1 MMYAQVVFPIAS
13 FTSFTYKIPRKI
25 ESNIYVGCSVN
36 APFRNKNII
45 GYIISIHSATPFKG
59 KTHYIDSIYKGK
71 AYISPDLWKVI
82 IWMSKYYVSP
92 IGLCVKAALSSNI
105 LKEQN
110 SHKSLYIEINYDHYN
125 RFTGNLSK
133 NQKKLIDILL
143 RSTQPVLAS
152 SYKSKI
158 SNLYYVIES
167 LVKKH
172 ILSKIYFDKQDM
184 CHTDSAKVPFTL
196 SSSQNNI
203 FNQIVPYIQSQQ
215 YHNFLLHGVP
225 GSGKTE
231 IYIKLALE
239 TIAQNQS
246 VIILIP
252 EIILSTQMQD
262 RLKNYFGDTIA
273 IWHSK
278 MTNKDKQYTLKKI
291 SSGEYKIIVGA
302 RSCIFTPISNLG
314 LIVVDEEQDSSYK
327 QDSPKPYYNARDVA
341 IMRASYA
348 DCPIVLTSATPSLES
363 YYNTLINKS
372 SLLTLK
378 EKYYQSTTPKIEI
391 INMLDQNNKDVI
403 LSDILLN
410 AIKETLLQN
419 KQCILLN
426 NRRGYATSI
435 FSNNDKEPLLCINC
449 SVPMSFHKISN
460 MLLCHYC
467 NSQHSYNEFSKDHM
481 NNDVL
486 LNGYGTEKIYEVIN
500 QEFKNANV
508 IRVDSDSLSSK
519 TKLETL
525 LRNFSNG
532 SIDIMVGTQM
542 ISKGLDFN
550 DVELV
555 GVINADYGMFTP
567 DFRSGERVFQIISQ
581 VIGRAGRREIRGKA
595 IIQTYN
601 PDNLNLINA
610 MKSDHKSFYAR
621 NLAERNELQ
630 YPPFTR
636 LCRLTFIGN
645 NMDQVLKIATI
656 ITDKLSRSKSFKVLG
671 PAEAPIAKIKKMWRV
686 NTLIIAPKEDPMVI
700 QEKFISIIGIHVL
713 EKKYNHVKIKLDIDP
728 VNML

>member
-13 FTSFTYKIPRKI
+13 FTSFTYKIPSNI
-25 ESNIYVGCSVN
+25 EPSIYVGCSVN
-36 APFRNKNII
+36 APFRKKNII
-45 GYIISIHSATPFKG
+45 GYVISTHKTTSFKG

-92 IGLCVKAALSSNI
+92 IGLCVKTALSSNI
-105 LKEQN
+105 LKDQN
-110 SHKSLYIEINYDHYN
+110 SHKSLYIEINHDYYN
-125 RFTGNLSK
+125 QLRGTLSK
-133 NQKKLIDILL
+133 NQKKLIDIVLK
-143 RSTQPVLAS
+143 STQPVLAS

-158 SNLYYVIES
+158 SNLYYVIDS
-167 LVKKH
+167 LAKKN

-184 CHTDSAKVPFTL
+184 YRSDSQKFTFTL
-196 SSSQNNI
+196 SSSQSKI
-203 FNQIVPYIQSQQ
+203 FNQIIPYIHSQK

-239 TIAQNQS
+239 ALAQNQS

-262 RLKNYFGDTIA
+262 RLKKYFGDTIA

-278 MTNKDKQYTLKKI
+278 MTSKDKQHTLKKI

-327 QDSPKPYYNARDVA
+327 QDSPQPYYNARDIA

-348 DCPIVLTSATPSLES
+348 NCPIVLTSATPSLES

-391 INMLDQNNKDVI
+391 INMLNQNNKDLI
-403 LSDILLN
+403 FSESLLN
-410 AIKETLLQN
+410 AIKETLLKN

-435 FSNNDKEPLLCINC
+435 FSNNNKEPLLCTNC
-449 SVPMSFHKISN
+449 SVPMSFHKVSN

-467 NSQHSYNEFSKDHM
+467 NSQHSYNQFSK
-481 NNDVL
+481 NDVL
-486 LNGYGTEKIYEVIN
+486 LNGYGTEKVYEVIN
-500 QEFKNANV
+500 QELKNANI

-581 VIGRAGRREIRGKA
+581 VIGRAGRRDIRGRA

-610 MKSDHKSFYAR
+610 IQSDYKSFYAR

-645 NMDQVLKIATI
+645 DIDQVLKISTI
-656 ITDKLSRSKSFKVLG
+656 ITDKLSKTKSFKVLG
-671 PAEAPIAKIKKMWRV
+671 PAEAPITKIKKMWRV
-686 NTLIIAPKEDPMVI
+686 NTLIIAPKEEPMLI

-728 VNML
+728 INML